1 VDYKELFLPAP
12 NLLDKKA
19 LHIWPRGSHMMM
31 ALANADGSFTVTM
44 YLPKNGPVSFAE
56 IKSSLDIETLFKN
69 EFPDAIPLMPNY
81 LSDFEKNPQGGLGTV
96 RYSKWIYEDS
106 VALMGDAAHAI
117 VPFFGQGMNSG
128 FEDCTSFL
136 NILEQKNGN
145 WADTVSE
152 YDKVQRPN
160 ANAIADMA
168 IENWREMSEKVAD
181 PQFLLR
187 KKVESILEA
196 KFPRLF
202 KSRYGMVTYTLI
214 PYHLVQQAGL
224 LQDQIL
230 SELLVGLQSAEEL
243 SLEKAET
250 LLKKNY
256 EPFLQ
261 RHGLAEIG
269 Q

>member
-1 VDYKELFLPAP
+1 
-12 NLLDKKA
+12 
-19 LHIWPRGSHMMM
+19 
-31 ALANADGSFTVTM
+31 
-44 YLPKNGPVSFAE
+44 VSFE
-56 IKSSLDIETLFKN
+56 NLKSPNDIEGLFKN
-69 EFPDAIPLMPNY
+69 EFQDALTLMPEC
-81 LSDFEKNPQGGLGTV
+81 LSDFEKNPQGALGTI
-96 RYSKWIYEDS
+96 RCSKWIFEDS

-145 WADTVSE
+145 WTNTLSE
-152 YDKVQRPN
+152 YEKVQIPN

-168 IENWREMSEKVAD
+168 IENWREMSEKVAE

-187 KKVESILEA
+187 KKVESILEK

-214 PYHLVQQAGL
+214 PYHLVQEAGR

-230 SELLVGLQSAEEL
+230 SELMAGLKSADEL
-243 SLEKAET
+243 PLEKAET

-261 RHGLAEIG
+261 RHGLLDRLK
-269 Q
+269 